1 MRFDKYVMAQM
12 NKKMILNMIIQKG
25 PINRAEI
32 ARLSGLSVPTVMK
45 MNSANRALSVPL
57 EKGNPPEGV
66 SLN

>member
-45 MNSANRALSVPL
+45 ITDEFSQSRLIRTI
-57 EKGNPPEGV
+57 G
-66 SLN
+66 